1 MTSVGIRNIMSAQ
14 NSEVILALV
23 VEHMNELRHVEEH
36 RQWIIN
42 LIVVVASGAAAIG
55 SSIGF
60 SSTSIP
66 ISILVMSLGL
76 FGVFATLKLYE
87 RQIWYQ
93 NRLKMLIEQ
102 LDNFQ
107 EGLDLLK
114 LYAAHEVQHK
124 KRTRSSSLS
133 KAIKIKFSSVRMHV
147 LWVIFNLF
155 ICLLGVAMLIISL
168 MK

>member
-1 MTSVGIRNIMSAQ
+1 MSAQ
-14 NSEVILALV
+14 NSEIILALV

-60 SSTSIP
+60 SLASVP

-76 FGVFATLKLYE
+76 FGIFATLKLYE

-107 EGLDLLK
+107 DGLELK
-114 LYAAHEVQHK
+114 QLYQRHEVQHK
-124 KRTRSSSLS
+124 QRSTIQSWDASMRTSL
-133 KAIKIKFSSVRMHV
+133 SSVRMHV
-147 LWVIFNLF
+147 LWVTFNLF
-155 ICLLGVAMLIISL
+155 ICLLGIAMFIISIS
-168 MK
+168 K